1 MKIYIVLLPVLILFT
16 NCEQPKNTSTLYK
29 NNAGEITIGKNFV
42 VDRPMAILIIPTEES
57 LKETEKEIGSDN
69 YRIYYDDGASI
80 MNDANTVIETNNIE
94 SIEKLNNEIITFV
107 TIDGKIYDVDLRD
120 KAFVTLLFNGK
131 EAPKELFSDNLETDE
146 QIIDYMQ

>member
-29 NNAGEITIGKNFV
+29 NDAGEITIGKNFV

-57 LKETEKEIGSDN
+57 LKETEKEIGLDN

-94 SIEKLNNEIITFV
+94 SI
-107 TIDGKIYDVDLRD
+107 
-120 KAFVTLLFNGK
+120 
-131 EAPKELFSDNLETDE
+131 
-146 QIIDYMQ
+146 